1 MTTTHG
7 SEHRPGDGGERP
19 APPAEGSSGDL
30 QPEDVPPGEERVPL
44 TPTLVILGI
53 LAVALGVFS
62 ALVMSAQSL
71 SR

>member
-7 SEHRPGDGGERP
+7 SEQGPDDGGERP
-19 APPAEGSSGDL
+19 APLAEGSPADL
-30 QPEDVPPGEERVPL
+30 QSEDAAAGEERVPL

-53 LAVALGVFS
+53 LAIALGVFS

>member
-1 MTTTHG
+1 MTTTRG
-7 SEHRPGDGGERP
+7 PERRPGDVGEHRDG
-19 APPAEGSSGDL
+19 ADDGSPSDPKSG
-30 QPEDVPPGEERVPL
+30 DVPPGEERVPI

-53 LAVALGVFS
+53 LAIALGVFS